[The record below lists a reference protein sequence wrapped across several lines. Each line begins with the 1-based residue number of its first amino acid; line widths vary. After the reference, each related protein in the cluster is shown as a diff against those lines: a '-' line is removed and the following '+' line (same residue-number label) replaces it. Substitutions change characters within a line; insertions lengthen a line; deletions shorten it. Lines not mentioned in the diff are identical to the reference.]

1 MKVVLF
7 ALFIALLLVGCEQEG
22 QSVGSDGEVEDKPFL
37 PSLPSLSLNES
48 KFERTK
54 RLAES
59 GNIKAQHN
67 LGFMYENGKGVPEDD
82 KEAVKWYAR
91 AAEQGLAKAQSNLGN
106 RYYNGEGVPQDY
118 KEAVKWYTKAAEQG
132 LAGTQFNLGMMYH
145 FGKGVPQDNKH
156 AVKWYTKSAEQG
168 YADAQLNLGIM
179 YLKGDEVIQDYVT
192 AYAWLKA
199 NGSANGA
206 KGMDLAKKLM
216 TKEQIAEAQKLAR
229 EIFKRTEA
237 NRKD

>member
-118 KEAVKWYTKAAEQG
+118 KEAVKWYTK
-132 LAGTQFNLGMMYH
+132 
-145 FGKGVPQDNKH
+145 
-156 AVKWYTKSAEQG
+156 SAEQG